1 MKRLLL
7 QSLSFFIFIL
17 IFSIVFVFVFVLFFY
32 CFSGLRSS
40 LDRVALGLASK
51 IDHRACLGRRRHL
64 KARTNNRFDT
74 AATRVAYGAHLHGL
88 CECRLQ
94 ATATL
99 CPVDR
104 NSKSLER
111 SRSLWPPKPS
121 AADYREIPTN

>member
-51 IDHRACLGRRRHL
+51 IDH
-64 KARTNNRFDT
+64 
-74 AATRVAYGAHLHGL
+74 
-88 CECRLQ
+88 
-94 ATATL
+94 
-99 CPVDR
+99 
-104 NSKSLER
+104 
-111 SRSLWPPKPS
+111 
-121 AADYREIPTN
+121 